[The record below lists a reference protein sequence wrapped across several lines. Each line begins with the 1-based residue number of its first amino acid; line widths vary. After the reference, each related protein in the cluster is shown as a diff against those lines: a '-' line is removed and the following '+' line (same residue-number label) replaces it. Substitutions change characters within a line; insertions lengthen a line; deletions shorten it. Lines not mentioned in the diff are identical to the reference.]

1 MGWEKLLV
9 SRQNCDIFRS
19 VWIIFCVVIK
29 ILLKLKILEIMMI
42 NYEMVLLRL
51 VLAVFEALDL
61 VHRFRNLDI
70 CQKYIE
76 ILFFP

>member
-19 VWIIFCVVIK
+19 VWIIFCAVIK

>member
-9 SRQNCDIFRS
+9 NRHNCDIFLS
-19 VWIIFCVVIK
+19 VWIIFCAVIK
-29 ILLKLKILEIMMI
+29 ILLKLKILKIMMI

>member
-9 SRQNCDIFRS
+9 NRQNCDIFLS
-19 VWIIFCVVIK
+19 VWIIFCAVIK
-29 ILLKLKILEIMMI
+29 ILLKLKILKIMMI

-51 VLAVFEALDL
+51 VLAVFEALGL